1 MNKNYLITFLCFFFL
16 ILSSVQADAFELKSS
31 HALLINLDEQKILYE
46 KNAEE
51 KTSIASLTKIM
62 TSIIALENIAS
73 LDETVVLKAS
83 DFQGLIEA
91 NAAVAGFYIGEVV
104 TYRDLLYGLML
115 PSGADAAEALTR
127 LVAGNRENF
136 VLKMN
141 EKAKS
146 LGLQQT
152 NFVNETGL
160 DAENHYSSLKDV
172 AKMFQYA
179 LQNEEFKKIISSSS
193 YQVSN
198 GSKILHSTVE
208 RNLQKNHLTMDYLI
222 GGKTGTTENA
232 GLCLASLASANGS
245 NYMLITT
252 GAPQENNNP
261 YNFLDTKTIYDYF
274 MEHYETQTVL
284 ENGQEL
290 LTLDT
295 RYAKEAQLSFKSQF
309 NLSKYLP
316 KNYAKE
322 NIKIEYLG
330 IQEVNYDTPINTKL
344 GTLKIIVEGET
355 LKTLD
360 IILNETLHF
369 DIFKYLTANIHWVI
383 IVILVILS
391 FYLYFHF
398 LKKTWKQKRKNQ
410 SRTVKV

>member
-1 MNKNYLITFLCFFFL
+1 
-16 ILSSVQADAFELKSS
+16 
-31 HALLINLDEQKILYE
+31 
-46 KNAEE
+46 
-51 KTSIASLTKIM
+51 
-62 TSIIALENIAS
+62 
-73 LDETVVLKAS
+73 
-83 DFQGLIEA
+83 
-91 NAAVAGFYIGEVV
+91 
-104 TYRDLLYGLML
+104 
-115 PSGADAAEALTR
+115 
-127 LVAGNRENF
+127 
-136 VLKMN
+136 
-141 EKAKS
+141 
-146 LGLQQT
+146 
-152 NFVNETGL
+152 
-160 DAENHYSSLKDV
+160 
-172 AKMFQYA
+172 
-179 LQNEEFKKIISSSS
+179 
-193 YQVSN
+193 
-198 GSKILHSTVE
+198 
-208 RNLQKNHLTMDYLI
+208 
-222 GGKTGTTENA
+222 
-232 GLCLASLASANGS
+232 
-245 NYMLITT
+245 MLITT

-290 LTLDT
+290 LTLNT